1 MNSNSIVQDQ
11 IFFLRHLAR
20 LDSDIK
26 VSLNGRSKWLD
37 LYDVVRNPPNFPI
50 VSRSILRNELVLE
63 LDDDSWE
70 YVRDGTRR
78 IIQVLEK
85 WGARDAYYL
94 SYSGNRSLHVHV
106 FFNPSSL
113 KINNDTG
120 KVLEGVDKDE
130 VRKVVKTY
138 LMRQV
143 SLASD
148 TSIDLN
154 LSSIRHL
161 IRLEGSVN
169 EKSGMP
175 CTQISTV
182 PDNKPM
188 DYPVKI
194 PGPNSLPARLWDI
207 SFMETEIN
215 SFLKIRFAEKEP
227 IHYITSKS
235 TKPIE
240 NPERLIEILR
250 PVYVKGYR
258 HYLVLSLS
266 GFLKRHSVSL
276 NTAQGIIKQLANK
289 DEEFPSR
296 LYNLK
301 EIYKADNS
309 KRLYGFPQLVK
320 IIRKEMEEG
329 KITQGTAKNVI
340 SQLETIARGGSEH
353 EAY

>member
-20 LDSDIK
+20 LDSDIS
-26 VSLNGRSKWLD
+26 VSLTGKSKWLD
-37 LYDVVRNPPNFPI
+37 LYDVVRNPPVLPI
-50 VSRSILRNELVLE
+50 SARSILRNELILE
-63 LDDDSWE
+63 IDSDDWTI
-70 YVRDGTRR
+70 VRDGSRR
-78 IIQVLEK
+78 ILELLNK
-85 WGARDAYYL
+85 WGARDCYYL
-94 SYSGNRSLHVHV
+94 SYSGNRSVHIHV
-106 FFNPSSL
+106 FIDLFSL
-113 KINNDTG
+113 KIKDDAQRI
-120 KVLEGVDKDE
+120 LENVDRNE
-130 VRKVVKTY
+130 IRKVVKAY
-138 LMRQV
+138 LMRQI
-143 SLASD
+143 
-148 TSIDLN
+148 SIGADVNLDMN
-154 LSSIRHL
+154 LSSKHL
-161 IRLEGSVN
+161 IRCEGSTH
-169 EKSGMP
+169 EK
-175 CTQISTV
+175 T
-182 PDNKPM
+182 NKPCSM
-188 DYPVKI
+188 IDSIPNDRPSDYPVKI
-194 PGPNSLPARLWDI
+194 PSSLPARLWDI

-289 DEEFPSR
+289 DEELPSR

-309 KRLYGFPQLVK
+309 KRLYGLPQLVK

-340 SQLETIARGGSEH
+340 SQLETIARGGTEH
-353 EAY
+353 EAH